1 MQWTLKNQSKQEK
14 INTLENTITQLVNIA
29 NGRVAFI
36 NKNKELYEK
45 KAGLEKKIIKNK
57 KNFDIMFKPGL
68 YEMISSF
75 NKGNY
80 LNFCSIKDQI
90 KLIKLCNRIAGY

>member
-45 KAGLEKKIIKNK
+45 KVKRYITETNISYVNLSRICKK
-57 KNFDIMFKPGL
+57 
-68 YEMISSF
+68 
-75 NKGNY
+75 
-80 LNFCSIKDQI
+80 
-90 KLIKLCNRIAGY
+90 